1 MADFEDLKNA
11 LAPEITELRA
21 ALAAKNRADAAGAA
35 SAMQKYLGLQFQL
48 DQKLRK
54 RGIKGAELD
63 VAMKA
68 LMEIVQK

>member
-1 MADFEDLKNA
+1 MANFEDLKKA

-21 ALAAKNRADAAGAA
+21 ALATKNGADAASAA
-35 SAMQKYLGLQFQL
+35 SAMQQYLGLQFQL